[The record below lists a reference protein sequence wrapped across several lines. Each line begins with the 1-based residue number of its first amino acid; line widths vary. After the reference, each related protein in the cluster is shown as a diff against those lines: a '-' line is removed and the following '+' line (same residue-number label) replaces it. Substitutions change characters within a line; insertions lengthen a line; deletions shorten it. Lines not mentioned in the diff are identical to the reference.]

1 MKLIISAGGTGGH
14 IYPAIAIINKLK
26 EIDKNIDIL
35 YIGTTD
41 RMEKDIIPNLNIP
54 FIGIEMKGLNRK
66 NVFKNINVLHSLHL
80 AVLKV
85 TKIIDDF
92 KPDVVIGVGGYITF
106 PVIYAAYKLKI
117 KTFIHEQN
125 SIPGLSNKIL
135 SKYADKIGISLPGSL
150 KYFKKAK
157 TVLTGNPRSEE
168 VYNATNV
175 SLTSYNL
182 DKDKKTVLIVMGS
195 LGSLTINNLFK
206 DILLKFNKKNYQV
219 LFVSGK
225 NYYDEF
231 KKIKL
236 PNNVVVVP
244 FIKNMVNVLKSV
256 DLIVSRSGASTIAEI
271 TAAKLPS
278 ILIPSPYVTHNHQYM
293 NALELKNK
301 DACILLEEKDLNA
314 KTLIDKIDLIL
325 NDKTLYMQLKDNTKK
340 LAITNSA
347 SKIVEIII
355 DLANGEKHE

>member
-1 MKLIISAGGTGGH
+1 MRVIVSAGGTGGH
-14 IYPAIAIINKLK
+14 IYPALAIINKIK
-26 EIDKNIDIL
+26 EKEPNSTFL
-35 YIGTTD
+35 YIGTTN
-41 RMEKDIIPNLNIP
+41 RMEATLIPKTDIP
-54 FIGIEMKGLNRK
+54 FVGIEMKGLNRH
-66 NVFKNINVLHSLHL
+66 NIFANFKVISCFIKGINKSSSLIKSFNPDIVLG
-80 AVLKV
+80 
-85 TKIIDDF
+85 I
-92 KPDVVIGVGGYITF
+92 GGYITA
-106 PVIYAAYKLKI
+106 PVIYAAKKLGY

-135 SKYADKIGISLPGSL
+135 SKYADKIGISLPGSF

-340 LAITNSA
+340 LVITNSA

>member
-1 MKLIISAGGTGGH
+1 
-14 IYPAIAIINKLK
+14 
-26 EIDKNIDIL
+26 
-35 YIGTTD
+35 
-41 RMEKDIIPNLNIP
+41 
-54 FIGIEMKGLNRK
+54 
-66 NVFKNINVLHSLHL
+66 
-80 AVLKV
+80 
-85 TKIIDDF
+85 
-92 KPDVVIGVGGYITF
+92 
-106 PVIYAAYKLKI
+106 
-117 KTFIHEQN
+117 
-125 SIPGLSNKIL
+125 LSNKIL